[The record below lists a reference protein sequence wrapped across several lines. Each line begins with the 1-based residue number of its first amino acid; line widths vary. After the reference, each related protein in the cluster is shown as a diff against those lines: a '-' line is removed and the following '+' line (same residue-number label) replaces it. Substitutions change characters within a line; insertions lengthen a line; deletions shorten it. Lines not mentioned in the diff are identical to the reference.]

1 MLTFKPKAA
10 KQMDPLERDD
20 GVIARRRMAA
30 AKRAERIKDVNGRKK
45 VIDTEEIN
53 EQIASKKYRQQQEQ
67 NEMLEYGKTLES
79 YVEQLGNLEQQRE
92 QNRLQKNVENAN
104 FLKTQKREK
113 TETWLINNPG
123 RVREERPP
131 RIDDSEEIAKCSF
144 QKFDGED
151 LGYNERKKQQQRQV
165 RKWCNEAISKKDAER
180 SASND
185 GEAKYHSKVTALINE
200 SLEKD
205 QMKRQLERQRKM
217 QNAQTNIVIA
227 AEKAKKLEDER
238 KALDNDLTEQ
248 VKRTIDSDFLM
259 ERRHLSIRQDHP
271 HRYIPYAFKGFDEK
285 THQQYLESQKQQ
297 MIENA
302 KRKEV
307 ERLVK
312 LDRCGIE
319 DQLEGLNKLSL
330 QKAQMDRQT
339 RIDISK
345 ENLALAELKKKEKLQ
360 AKANDPKPEHLSLFF

>member
-1 MLTFKPKAA
+1 
-10 KQMDPLERDD
+10 MDPLERIDE
-20 GVIARRRMAA
+20 VVARRRLAA

-45 VIDTEEIN
+45 VIDIDEIN
-53 EQIASKKYRQQQEQ
+53 EQIASKKERQQQEQ
-67 NEMLEYGKTLES
+67 NEMLQYGKTLES
-79 YVEQLGNLEQQRE
+79 HVEQLESLENQRE
-92 QNRLQKNVENAN
+92 QMRLQKNIANAE

-165 RKWCNEAISKKDAER
+165 RKWCNEAISQKDTER
-180 SASND
+180 SGNNNGDAQ
-185 GEAKYHSKVTALINE
+185 YHSKMTALINE

-205 QMKRQLERQRKM
+205 EERRRLLRERKM
-217 QNAQTNIVIA
+217 QNVQTNIVIA
-227 AEKAKKLEDER
+227 AEKAKEMENER
-238 KALDNDLTEQ
+238 KKLDNDLSEQ
-248 VKRTIDSDFLM
+248 VKRTINSDFLM
-259 ERRHLSIRQDHP
+259 ERRHLSIRKDYP
-271 HRYIPYAFKGFDEK
+271 HRYIPYAFKGFDEN

-307 ERLVK
+307 EQLVK

-319 DQLEGLNKLSL
+319 EKLEELQKLAI
-330 QKAQMDRQT
+330 QKAQLEKQK
-339 RIDISK
+339 RINISK
-345 ENLALAELKKKEKLQ
+345 ENLALAELKKQGKLQ
-360 AKANDPKPEHLSLFF
+360 EKANDPKPEHLSLFF

>member
-1 MLTFKPKAA
+1 
-10 KQMDPLERDD
+10 MDPLERVDE
-20 GVIARRRMAA
+20 VVARRRLAA

-45 VIDTEEIN
+45 VIDIEEIN
-53 EQIASKKYRQQQEQ
+53 EQIASKKERQQREQ
-67 NEMLEYGKTLES
+67 NEMLQYGKTLES
-79 YVEQLGNLEQQRE
+79 HVEQLENLENQRE
-92 QNRLQKNVENAN
+92 QIRLQRNIANAE

-131 RIDDSEEIAKCSF
+131 RIDDAEEISKCSF

-165 RKWCNEAISKKDAER
+165 RKWCNEAISQKDTER
-180 SASND
+180 SANND
-185 GEAKYHSKVTALINE
+185 GDAKYHSKMTALINE

-205 QMKRQLERQRKM
+205 QERRQLERERKM
-217 QNAQTNIVIA
+217 QNAHTNIAIA
-227 AEKAKKLEDER
+227 SEKAKELENQR
-238 KALDNDLTEQ
+238 KKLDNDLSEQ

-259 ERRHLSIRQDHP
+259 ERRHLSIRKDHP
-271 HRYIPYAFKGFDEK
+271 HRYIPYAFKGFDEN

-307 ERLVK
+307 EKLVK

-319 DQLEGLNKLSL
+319 DKLGEL
-330 QKAQMDRQT
+330 KNLATQKAQLDRQK
-339 RIDISK
+339 RINISK
-345 ENLALAELKKKEKLQ
+345 ENLALAELKKQEKLQ
-360 AKANDPKPEHLSLFF
+360 EKANDPKPEHLSLFF